1 MAAFPGE
8 DRIAELVDQL
18 GKVGWKERE
27 TVKDEI
33 LTVAREASAIDAKTA
48 SAVKESLE
56 ATARGLTN
64 LELRWEIE
72 EVLEA
77 LQPEPTAEETPYE
90 DPEGEEAPEDGA
102 GDGKLKMSD
111 LDMVY
116 DDPRG
121 LQLYKHKTQERWFA
135 VQADPMSG
143 QPRMFE
149 LHPSEVTQL
158 KGQLQGSPYLVL
170 GSGGA

>member
-1 MAAFPGE
+1 MEAFAGQE
-8 DRIAELVDQL
+8 RIDALVTKL
-18 GKVGWKERE
+18 GAVGWKERDA
-27 TVKDEI
+27 VKDALLAEAQQAVASSD
-33 LTVAREASAIDAKTA
+33 LTTVRDHLESAAK
-48 SAVKESLE
+48 
-56 ATARGLTN
+56 GLAK

-77 LQPEPTAEETPYE
+77 LTPPEPEEP
-90 DPEGEEAPEDGA
+90 APEEPEPEADA
-102 GDGKLKMSD
+102 APGKLRMSD

-121 LQLYKHKTQERWFA
+121 LQLYKHKKQDRWFA

-149 LHPSEVTQL
+149 LHPSEVSQLQAQL
-158 KGQLQGSPYLVL
+158 KGSPYWVL
-170 GSGGA
+170 GAGG